1 MVKKVIINTIIIGHL
16 SYRFAQL
23 LVTFCISLRHGCDGQ
38 ENPEEPG
45 CMQDE
50 SAVLAAANS
59 LDQVALATIFEEYAP
74 AIYKYLLRLGV
85 SPQEADQLAGDVF
98 ARLLDKFAEG
108 EGPQK
113 NLRSYLF
120 QIAYHLVID
129 GARER
134 KRITPIEVADSVNSE
149 MEPVQARAEEKML
162 LESVAMAM
170 KRELTEDQRNVIV
183 LRFQE
188 EFSLKETADIIGKNV
203 NAVKALQNRGMQKL
217 RQVLSSTD
225 GEI

>member
-1 MVKKVIINTIIIGHL
+1 
-16 SYRFAQL
+16 
-23 LVTFCISLRHGCDGQ
+23 
-38 ENPEEPG
+38 
-45 CMQDE
+45 MQDE
-50 SAVLAAANS
+50 TAVLAAASS
-59 LDQVALATIFEEYAP
+59 LDQVALATIFDEYAP

-108 EGPQK
+108 EGPHK

-120 QIAYHLVID
+120 QIAYHLVVD

-134 KRITPIEVADSVNSE
+134 QRIAPLEVADSVNQE
-149 MEPVQARAEEKML
+149 MEPVQSRAEEKML
-162 LESVAMAM
+162 LERVSMAM

-188 EFSLKETADIIGKNV
+188 EFTLKETAEIIGKNV
-203 NAVKALQNRGMQKL
+203 NAVKALQNRGIQKL
-217 RQVLSSTD
+217 RQVMSRLD
-225 GEI
+225 GEF